1 MKKLVF
7 LYLFGLALV
16 TGIFGQK
23 TAQVQYAFKDF
34 DGLSVS
40 SGYDVYVEKGDKYS
54 ITIIVDAEYV
64 ENVKASVS
72 EGVLFLGKEP
82 GFYKNIKTLKAYI
95 TMPRL
100 SSVTLSSGSDL
111 VSNDLFVTETFR
123 ATQSSGSDMSVNIRA
138 DKTIVTLSSGSDL
151 KMNVETTNLTLTAS
165 SGSDAKLTGK
175 AVNVSLTTSSGSDVD
190 AQDLIAHDVT
200 IVASGGSDIKI
211 HAEKTLKTTASGACD
226 IVYSGNPEVTSNT
239 SGASSIKKRK

>member
-1 MKKLVF
+1 MKKLAL

-40 SGYDVYVEKGDKYS
+40 SGYDVYVEKSDSYS
-54 ITIIVDAEYV
+54 ITIIVDAEHV
-64 ENVKASVS
+64 ERIKASVS
-72 EGVLFLGKEP
+72 RGVLSLGTES
-82 GFYKNIKTLKAYI
+82 GLFKNIKTLKAYI

-111 VSNDLFVTETFR
+111 VSSDVFVTETFK
-123 ATQSSGSDMSVNIRA
+123 ATMSSGSDMNINIRA
-138 DKTIVTLSSGSDL
+138 DKTFVTLSSGSDL
-151 KMNVETTNLTLTAS
+151 KMNVETTNLTLTSS

-190 AQDLIAHDVT
+190 AKDLIAHDVT

-211 HAEKTLKTTASGACD
+211 HAEKTLKATASGACD
-226 IVYSGNPEVTSNT
+226 IVYSGNPVVTSNT